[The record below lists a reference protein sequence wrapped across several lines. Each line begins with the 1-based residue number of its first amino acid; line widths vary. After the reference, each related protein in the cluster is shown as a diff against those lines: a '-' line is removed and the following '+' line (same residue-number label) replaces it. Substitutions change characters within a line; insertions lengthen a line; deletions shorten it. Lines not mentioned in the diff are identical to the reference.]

1 MSSASCVSIEFPPGG
16 MGTVPLPAQDHP
28 PTPPPHP
35 RVKAITHYIK
45 HSFLGPQPLSGEPP
59 LHLCPLTFGPGLT
72 QRRQR
77 AQVVCLLAPEGQ
89 VAGSPSGKTRRK
101 QGREGPIGGEGAR
114 GSTLLH
120 WGGAAV
126 QGAYSLR
133 SQLRFPY
140 HRDGLEGEL
149 LPQTLPLGEAVS

>member
-1 MSSASCVSIEFPPGG
+1 M
-16 MGTVPLPAQDHP
+16 
-28 PTPPPHP
+28 
-35 RVKAITHYIK
+35 
-45 HSFLGPQPLSGEPP
+45 
-59 LHLCPLTFGPGLT
+59 
-72 QRRQR
+72 
-77 AQVVCLLAPEGQ
+77 
-89 VAGSPSGKTRRK
+89 AGSPSGKTRRK
-101 QGREGPIGGEGAR
+101 QGREGPVGGEGAR

-149 LPQTLPLGEAVS
+149 LPQTLPLREAVS

>member
-1 MSSASCVSIEFPPGG
+1 MLIGPRGAGG
-16 MGTVPLPAQDHP
+16 RISLRED
-28 PTPPPHP
+28 
-35 RVKAITHYIK
+35 K
-45 HSFLGPQPLSGEPP
+45 E
-59 LHLCPLTFGPGLT
+59 
-72 QRRQR
+72 
-77 AQVVCLLAPEGQ
+77 E
-89 VAGSPSGKTRRK
+89 AGK
-101 QGREGPIGGEGAR
+101 EGPIGGEGAQ

-149 LPQTLPLGEAVS
+149 LPSDPALGEAVS